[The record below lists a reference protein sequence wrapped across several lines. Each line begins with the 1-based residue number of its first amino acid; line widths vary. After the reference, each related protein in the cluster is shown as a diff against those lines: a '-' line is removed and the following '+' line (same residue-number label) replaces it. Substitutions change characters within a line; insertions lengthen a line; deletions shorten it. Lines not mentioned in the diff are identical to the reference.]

1 MDTKDKL
8 FKRFKNSRLQIDKE
22 LYKKAKYNTLTL
34 ITAKNEHFFDDTLS
48 GFIGKLKQLWK
59 TLNLFRMGIFGAA
72 HGWGRGEEKRL
83 PLPKICDTYHRMMKL
98 GTGIAYL
105 EKIQKIYESR
115 GTASEFC

>member
-1 MDTKDKL
+1 MTRN
-8 FKRFKNSRLQIDKE
+8 FT
-22 LYKKAKYNTLTL
+22 KKAKYNTLTL
-34 ITAKNEHFFDDTLS
+34 ITAKNEHFFGDILS

-72 HGWGRGEEKRL
+72 HGWGR
-83 PLPKICDTYHRMMKL
+83 KICDTYHRMMKL